1 MKIAKIISLVVFC
14 IMQVN
19 VIFCQMVTKNERI
32 IWNTIPDSILLSSG
46 LFNNSSFDENYNTLV
61 FTNRY
66 SLPKHNYN
74 VSFSN
79 IEYTDAEVQEVSFL
93 EQRGVV
99 LTDSIQ
105 YTFYPSLQKNTNLIN
120 ANIAILP
127 YISRNGNT
135 QGLNP
140 GLPHCRQTLYHL
152 SHPGS
157 EMR

>member
-1 MKIAKIISLVVFC
+1 MKIAKLISLIVFC

-79 IEYTDAEVQEVSFL
+79 IEYTAAEDQEISFL

-105 YTFYPSLQKNTNLIN
+105 YTFSGGIICSVRCGRSEYYRIRNYSLYITIS
-120 ANIAILP
+120 ANVW
-127 YISRNGNT
+127 
-135 QGLNP
+135 
-140 GLPHCRQTLYHL
+140 
-152 SHPGS
+152 
-157 EMR
+157 